1 MLPLFQTFKTMKDCD
16 GSDGAPSPEIEDIIA
31 WKKRFVHCFF
41 RKYQEKF
48 AYLQKFTA
56 VSRKTKTTE
65 NLQEIRN
72 KNAGKTG

>member
-1 MLPLFQTFKTMKDCD
+1 MEKTICTLFFLKISK
-16 GSDGAPSPEIEDIIA
+16 
-31 WKKRFVHCFF
+31 
-41 RKYQEKF
+41 KF

>member
-1 MLPLFQTFKTMKDCD
+1 MEKAICTLFFPKISRKICV
-16 GSDGAPSPEIEDIIA
+16 SP
-31 WKKRFVHCFF
+31 
-41 RKYQEKF
+41 
-48 AYLQKFTA
+48 KFTA